1 MRAVVVFSGLYLL
14 LFALH
19 IVFAA
24 NDWDFLFR
32 AVATGLVAMSFLCG
46 PVLWFMVKRLNFS
59 GTNPTKQ
66 GYILSLPL
74 ATGIA
79 YAFTSMEFQFL
90 ATMTTL
96 LVTTA
101 THGGW
106 FMFIKAK

>member
-24 NDWDFLFR
+24 KNFHLLFR
-32 AVATGLVAMSFLCG
+32 VVATGLVVMTFFCG
-46 PVLWFMVKRLNFS
+46 PVLWFMVRRLNLS
-59 GTNPTKQ
+59 ERNPIEQ
-66 GYILSLPL
+66 GYLLSLPL
-74 ATGIA
+74 AIGIA
-79 YAFTSMEFQFL
+79 YAFTEMEFQFL
-90 ATMTTL
+90 ATVTAL

-106 FMFIKAK
+106 FVFIKAK